1 MDSTKIFI
9 DTDNEIT
16 FVIEK
21 VLSSRTEKVILV
33 IPDRASLLSSIT
45 GLKLIRRVLD
55 KSNKLLIVVTLDE
68 MGAQLCK
75 KAGLCVVS
83 RVGEITEDLWEKV
96 SKAKFEAIK
105 KNARP
110 HYVPNVIK
118 DELEGHKLS
127 TSKAGTHNESET
139 IDLKALLINEEG
151 SQDIEERNDIAEES
165 EQEVSETEETIDL
178 KKAAVPE
185 IRINVESSDLEEAQE
200 ISLEDEESS
209 KEDHVPQFL
218 TKEAPET
225 EAKEKFIAKERDLP
239 KVEEISEEVD
249 IKEEVKPK
257 EMPQET
263 VTRVRK
269 KAPSSSG
276 ITNLSFAVGKD
287 IAQKKN

>member
-21 VLSSRTEKVILV
+21 ILSGRTEKVILV

-55 KSNKLLIVVTLDE
+55 KSNKLLIVVTLDV

-83 RVGEITEDLWEKV
+83 RVGEITEDLWESV

-105 KNARP
+105 KNSRP
-110 HYVPNVIK
+110 HYVPNIIK

-127 TSKAGTHNESET
+127 NADEIKSST
-139 IDLKALLINEEG
+139 IDLKSLLKDENLEDDNEPEV
-151 SQDIEERNDIAEES
+151 IEEES
-165 EQEVSETEETIDL
+165 ESVEEIQAVETIDL

-185 IRINVESSDLEEAQE
+185 VRINVESIDLEEEPEAQMPQVE
-200 ISLEDEESS
+200 KEE
-209 KEDHVPQFL
+209 HVPMFL
-218 TKEAPET
+218 AKEAPES
-225 EAKEKFIAKERDLP
+225 EIKEHHISKEK
-239 KVEEISEEVD
+239 KVELIPEPEEK
-249 IKEEVKPK
+249 IEEMPK
-257 EMPQET
+257 EINT
-263 VTRVRK
+263 NTRVRK

-276 ITNLSFAVGKD
+276 IANLSFAVGKD
-287 IAQKKN
+287 IGQKKN